1 MNLDQAKEL
10 LKTQI
15 NNRNGVT
22 MILLEVHKN
31 HGQAAVDQLIAEFEL
46 EQKFG
51 FKPGESLF
59 R

>member
-1 MNLDQAKEL
+1 MNLDQAKDL
-10 LKTQI
+10 LNTQI

-22 MILLEVHKN
+22 MILLEVHKS
-31 HGQAAVDQLIAEFEL
+31 HGQTAVDQLISEFDL

-59 R
+59 G